1 VSPKKITPLIE
12 ADNWQ
17 PEESKRLG
25 LEDMADSIDLPT
37 FDQNLELDEAG
48 DREFSSAIVFG
59 YFDHAENTFNNM
71 DVAL

>member
-1 VSPKKITPLIE
+1 
-12 ADNWQ
+12 
-17 PEESKRLG
+17 
-25 LEDMADSIDLPT
+25 MADSIDLPT

-59 YFDHAENTFNNM
+59 YFDHAEKTFNNM